1 MDTLQNTRRYA
12 PEKPKREQDCYW
24 WDPASK
30 SCRLGPGNCYYM
42 IPERPKRP
50 VHPCDG
56 CPFAIPL
63 PCIGYCI
70 KELRKGVG
78 KR

>member
-30 SCRLGPGNCYYM
+30 SCRLGPGNCYYL
-42 IPERPKRP
+42 IPERPKKP